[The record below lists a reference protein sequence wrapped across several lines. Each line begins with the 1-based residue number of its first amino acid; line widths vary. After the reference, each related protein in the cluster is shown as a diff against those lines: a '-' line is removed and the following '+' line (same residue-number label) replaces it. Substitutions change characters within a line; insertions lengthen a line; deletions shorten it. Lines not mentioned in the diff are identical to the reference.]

1 MNAAEIEKTI
11 NKVAGSFAVDGMI
24 VTDEEKNRARRC
36 LNGEITDE
44 QAIQEIK
51 DKYTHLNRE
60 NHKALK
66 QLINTK
72 TNA

>member
-24 VTDEEKNRARRC
+24 VTDEEKNRLRRC
-36 LNGEITDE
+36 LSGEITDE

-51 DKYTHLNRE
+51 DKY
-60 NHKALK
+60 AL
-66 QLINTK
+66 LSRK
-72 TNA
+72 TG